1 MVKQKLL
8 DYLWSMKD
16 QTNAR
21 ETEDQRRSGRKATK
35 QDFLFSVAP
44 NRGYVLWRRER
55 ETVEQA
61 ECLKY
66 MTEVI

>member
-1 MVKQKLL
+1 MLGKQ
-8 DYLWSMKD
+8 
-16 QTNAR
+16 
-21 ETEDQRRSGRKATK
+21 EDQRRSGRKATK

-44 NRGYVLWRRER
+44 NRGYVLLLRRER

-66 MTEVI
+66 MTGVI